1 MELKLINKKKSEL
14 HWEHFLQFAIYF
26 NLNRSALVPLLN
38 TVPTKPIIENF
49 IKNIGIWWSKE
60 NMPA

>member
-1 MELKLINKKKSEL
+1 MELNLINKKKKKREL

-38 TVPTKPIIENF
+38 TVPNKPIIENF
-49 IKNIGIWWSKE
+49 H
-60 NMPA
+60 